1 MAKKKQKHTPHT
13 AFKKMEKAVTALRSA
28 LQIKKRKADRWE
40 KRRRNN

>member
-28 LQIKKRKADRWE
+28 LQIKKKKSRQVGK
-40 KRRRNN
+40 KKKK